1 MANIGAGAGNLGTGV
16 SSSPFA
22 NISNYPGT
30 LEPKDQLRTIFGGNV
45 AAIDPYTTGYH
56 YLYITLPKDSGLS
69 KSYGTFLQTVC
80 QSVTVPGI
88 TVNNIEY
95 SGLNDFKWNYPGTV
109 EYDNQ
114 RFTAKFIEF
123 AGLPI
128 YEIIGEWVNVF
139 RNMIYGVSHT
149 TNGPKQTAFKGSA
162 LYATTLFDGV
172 TVQYAAHFTGIYPT
186 KIPSDAFSS
195 DKATHDKV
203 EHEIEFAFDMM
214 YTGQEVLKR
223 AQNRVAST
231 YNTSVGG
238 GGGAT
243 TEYDKAVG
251 AGTDHLGY

>member
-1 MANIGAGAGNLGTGV
+1 MAIDGGPSVSMSGGA
-16 SSSPFA
+16 SPFA
-22 NISNYPGT
+22 NLSNFNKSNLDRPD
-30 LEPKDQLRTIFGGNV
+30 KLRTIFGGNV
-45 AAIDPYTTGYH
+45 QSLDPYTTGYH
-56 YLYITLPKDSGLS
+56 YLYITLPRYSGLE
-69 KSYGTFLQTVC
+69 KNYGTFLQTVC

-95 SGLNDFKWNYPGTV
+95 TGLNNFKWNYPGTV

-139 RNMIYGVSHT
+139 RNMIYGVSHS

-162 LYATTLFDGV
+162 LYATTQFDGY

-214 YTGQEVLKR
+214 YTGKEVLTR
-223 AQNRVAST
+223 AQNKVAET
-231 YNTSVGG
+231 YKSAIPA

-243 TEYDKAVG
+243 DEYKTAVSNSG
-251 AGTDHLGY
+251 N